1 MRRFL
6 VLTLTAAVLA
16 IPAYAEART
25 PAAHHAALPNPFTPF
40 TPPVKPV
47 PGNLQ
52 TITVDDL
59 KNALADANAQIISE
73 PACSTL
79 PQATNTPCMP
89 APYNASVTGGDTR
102 HANCWA
108 ALIDFVG
115 QFQAQNIL
123 PEHPGLALLQQKI
136 FDDQK
141 LTTKNLI
148 PDYVAHACVDTFNDA
163 NKNLADIINALGL
176 KAVTLPAIP

>member
-1 MRRFL
+1 MKSL
-6 VLTLTAAVLA
+6 LLASAVALA
-16 IPAYAEART
+16 LASPAFARG
-25 PAAHHAALPNPFTPF
+25 LPNPLTPF
-40 TPPVKPV
+40 TPPKAPV
-47 PGNLQ
+47 AGNLQ
-52 TITVDDL
+52 TITLDDL

-123 PEHPGLALLQQKI
+123 PAHPGLALLQQKI

-163 NKNLADIINALGL
+163 NKNLADIVNALGL
-176 KAVTLPAIP
+176 KAIALPKI